1 MPFDMK
7 DVLVGLILI
16 TFGILC
22 IVIPSLIG
30 WLVGI
35 AFIIVGAVRLLP
47 SSEKK

>member
-1 MPFDMK
+1 MPFDMR

-16 TFGILC
+16 IFGILC
-22 IVIPSLIG
+22 IVIPAFID

-47 SSEKK
+47 ASEKK